1 VVALGLTG
9 ATMHK
14 TDECVAVGEIETLT
28 NIYAELLADYFANP
42 PIDQ

>member
-1 VVALGLTG
+1 VVELGLAG

-28 NIYAELLADYFANP
+28 DIYAELLADYFARP
-42 PIDQ
+42 PV